1 MNRNLNDY
9 VENLKSVIDPEYHK
23 KFENLQEMNSQLA
36 TLVQAK
42 KSAFEFQKPY
52 KEIMKKSVDDHCQD
66 MEKLEAYCQKIQ
78 AKHDFWV
85 LKMVAALDQIF

>member
-1 MNRNLNDY
+1 
-9 VENLKSVIDPEYHK
+9 
-23 KFENLQEMNSQLA
+23 
-36 TLVQAK
+36 VQAK

-85 LKMVAALDQIF
+85 LKMVAALD